1 MLSLEVPFTDGD
13 DTTAVPG
20 VVGGAEMTAGV
31 GMVVPRKERKKNY
44 STKRINSFTKIN
56 KHVK

>member
-1 MLSLEVPFTDGD
+1 MLSLDVPFTDGD

-31 GMVVPRKERKKNY
+31 GMVVPRKERKKKLQHKK
-44 STKRINSFTKIN
+44 TKFLHKNQ
-56 KHVK
+56 